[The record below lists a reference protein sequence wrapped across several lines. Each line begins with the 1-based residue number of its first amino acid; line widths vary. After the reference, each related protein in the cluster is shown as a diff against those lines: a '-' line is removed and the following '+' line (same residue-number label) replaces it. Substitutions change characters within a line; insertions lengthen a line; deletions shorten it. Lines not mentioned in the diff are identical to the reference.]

1 MTFSDHLERFFSN
14 LQRKRNVLIAK
25 GTIDKQIV
33 VIGEENA
40 PPYAFGNPF
49 LMQNQIVVIGN
60 THKP

>member
-33 VIGEENA
+33 VIGEEKA

-49 LMQNQIVVIGN
+49 LMQTKLSSLVMA
-60 THKP
+60 HKP